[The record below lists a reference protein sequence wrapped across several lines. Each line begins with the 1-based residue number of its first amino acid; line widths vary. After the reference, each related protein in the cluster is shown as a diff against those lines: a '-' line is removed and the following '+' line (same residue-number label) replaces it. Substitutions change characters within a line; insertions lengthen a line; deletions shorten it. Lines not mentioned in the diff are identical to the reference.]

1 MSNAAELTPFIRDVP
16 DFPRPGILF
25 KDITPLLM
33 DAAALRR
40 SVELMTEI
48 VRPMRPDLIVA
59 IESRGFLFG
68 VPLALSLGAG
78 FVPVRKPG
86 KLPYRTLRAD
96 YELEYGS
103 GTLEIHADLPPGR
116 RVVVVDDLLA
126 TGGTAAGA
134 AQLCERQ
141 GAHVAG
147 YAFVIELGF
156 LNGLQYKELIGD
168 LFLAKRRPEALEKAG
183 RKDLQPTLA
192 ALADDV
198 LKNPARFV
206 DILREKR
213 DFLSAHYQTC
223 TEEIEN
229 GGHRFGEDLSDAD
242 KKALTAFLATL

>member
-1 MSNAAELTPFIRDVP
+1 M
-16 DFPRPGILF
+16 PRVLGGLSASFGCGGRP
-25 KDITPLLM
+25 KPLGGFGQ
-33 DAAALRR
+33 
-40 SVELMTEI
+40 VKI
-48 VRPMRPDLIVA
+48 PM
-59 IESRGFLFG
+59 
-68 VPLALSLGAG
+68 GA
-78 FVPVRKPG
+78 
-86 KLPYRTLRAD
+86 RA
-96 YELEYGS
+96 
-103 GTLEIHADLPPGR
+103 
-116 RVVVVDDLLA
+116 
-126 TGGTAAGA
+126 
-134 AQLCERQ
+134 
-141 GAHVAG
+141 
-147 YAFVIELGF
+147 GF